1 MGTHT
6 SSIKSPQW
14 VLLIMLDAIIKKAS
28 DELLSREKARDEAY
42 SRARRARIL
51 SKQAI
56 LLLHSGETPKAEANL
71 DEAKKLIAEIDGYVA
86 VHPEIAFYEAVTAAR
101 EEYSEACIL
110 IGLNTGRGYPN
121 PEELGISSSDYIMG
135 LADVPGELRRQT
147 LDLLRAGDLVAAE
160 RNLATMEEI
169 YLNLVSVEEVSLFL
183 KGLRRKLDVTRNVN
197 ERTRSEITTEASRE
211 RLRRKLVEVGEKLP

>member
-1 MGTHT
+1 
-6 SSIKSPQW
+6 
-14 VLLIMLDAIIKKAS
+14 MLDDIIRQAQL
-28 DELLSREKARDEAY
+28 ELLSRERSRDEAY
-42 SRARRARIL
+42 GRARKARIL

-56 LLLHSGETPKAEANL
+56 LLLHSGDSVKAGSNLAEAKNL
-71 DEAKKLIAEIDGYVA
+71 IIEIDGYVV
-86 VHPEIAFYEAVTAAR
+86 VHPEIAFYEAVTAAK

-110 IGLNTGRGYPN
+110 YWLIKEQVYPD
-121 PEELGISSSDYIMG
+121 PEALGVSSQDYIMG

-147 LDLLRAGDLVAAE
+147 LDLLRAGDLDSAE

-197 ERTRSEITTEASRE
+197 ERTRAEITTEVSRE
-211 RLRRKLVEVGEKLP
+211 RLRRKLTEVEERLK

>member
-1 MGTHT
+1 
-6 SSIKSPQW
+6 
-14 VLLIMLDAIIKKAS
+14 MLSLTMLEEIIKRAQE
-28 DELLSREKARDEAY
+28 ELLSREQARDEAY
-42 SRARRARIL
+42 SRARNARTL

-56 LLLHSGETPKAEANL
+56 MLLHSGEQEKAATNL
-71 DEAKKLIAEIDGYVA
+71 GEAKKIFAEIDGYVEI
-86 VHPEIAFYEAVTAAR
+86 HPEIAFYDAVTAAK

-110 IGLNTGRGYPN
+110 YDLNTGKGYPS
-121 PEELGISSSDYIMG
+121 PETISVSIQDYIMG

-147 LDLLRAGDLVAAE
+147 LDLLRLGDLDAAE

-197 ERTRSEITTEASRE
+197 ERTRAEITVETSRE
-211 RLRRKLVEVGEKLP
+211 RLRKKLVEFDEKLS

>member
-1 MGTHT
+1 
-6 SSIKSPQW
+6 
-14 VLLIMLDAIIKKAS
+14 MLSLTMLEEIIKRAQE
-28 DELLSREKARDEAY
+28 ELLSREQARDEAY
-42 SRARRARIL
+42 RRARKARTM

-56 LLLHSGETPKAEANL
+56 LLLHSGETGKAASNL
-71 DEAKKLIAEIDGYVA
+71 GEAKRIIAEIDGYVEA
-86 VHPEIAFYEAVTAAR
+86 HPEIAFYDAVTAAK

-110 IGLNTGRGYPN
+110 YDLNTGNSYPK
-121 PEELGISSSDYIMG
+121 PETIGVSIHDYIMG

-147 LDLLRAGDLVAAE
+147 LDLLRAGDLDSAE

-197 ERTRSEITTEASRE
+197 ERTRAEITTEASRE
-211 RLRRKLVEVGEKLP
+211 SLRKKLTEVGERLL

>member
-1 MGTHT
+1 M
-6 SSIKSPQW
+6 
-14 VLLIMLDAIIKKAS
+14 
-28 DELLSREKARDEAY
+28 
-42 SRARRARIL
+42 

-56 LLLHSGETPKAEANL
+56 MLLHSGEKDRAAVNL
-71 DEAKKLIAEIDGYVA
+71 GEAKRLIAEIDGYVETY
-86 VHPEIAFYEAVTAAR
+86 PEIAFYDAVTAAR

-110 IGLNTGRGYPN
+110 YDLNTGNGYPD
-121 PEELGISSSDYIMG
+121 PETIGVSIHDYLLG

-147 LDLLRAGDLVAAE
+147 LDLLRAGDLDSAE

-197 ERTRSEITTEASRE
+197 ERTRAEITTEASRE
-211 RLRRKLVEVGEKLP
+211 SLRKKLTEVGERLL